1 MRPYAFKSLKSREIG
16 REHGEHFRESVRAM
30 ASIRLDLMFKEPQF
44 KSKKQVFELAASHLP
59 ILERYDSDLHAELLG
74 IAEGSALSPQEIVVL
89 NHYTDMRDIGGCT
102 TVFVASSH
110 GPLLGQTW
118 DIDSSA
124 LPHVQLFQFKD
135 SLVFTVAGCL
145 GLTGFNESGVGICI
159 NNIASL
165 DARVGLVWPA
175 LVRRVLRAKNA
186 AEGRDLVMGAPLGS
200 GHHYAVGDK
209 TDFFAVE
216 TSGTH
221 RKELSTNKHLY
232 WHTNHCL
239 DPEVASVSTV
249 RKGST
254 THIRYDKA
262 KASLVAHEP
271 ESLDELWRVFAEVS
285 LPVRDGF
292 VGTCGAM
299 AMNLKTSEWKACQGP
314 VVL

>member
-1 MRPYAFKSLKSREIG
+1 MLPYAFKSLKPREIG

-30 ASIRLDLMFKEPQF
+30 ASVRLDLMFKEPQF
-44 KSKKQVFELAASHLP
+44 KSKEQVFDLAGSHLP
-59 ILERYDSDLHAELLG
+59 ILERYDADLYAELLG

-102 TVFVASSH
+102 TVFAASLQ
-110 GPLLGQTW
+110 GNLLGQTW

-124 LPHVQLFQFKD
+124 LPHVQLLQFKD

-159 NNIASL
+159 NNLTSL
-165 DARVGLVWPA
+165 DAKVGLVWPA
-175 LVRRVLRAKNA
+175 LVRRVLRAHSA
-186 AEGRDLVMGAPLGS
+186 SEGRDLVMGAPLGS
-200 GHHYAVGDK
+200 GHHYAVADK

-216 TSGTH
+216 TSGTY
-221 RKELSTNKHLY
+221 RKELLTNKHLY

-239 DPEVASVSTV
+239 DPEIAAVSTV

-262 KASLVAHEP
+262 KVNLMAHQP
-271 ESLDELWRVFAEVS
+271 ENLDELWRVFAEVS
-285 LPVRDGF
+285 LEIKAGS

-314 VVL
+314 VIL